1 MEERISSHKIEMI
14 QVEESENWNS
24 KENEETLW
32 ELFDFI
38 RKSHIKTVGV
48 SRRRKRGWREQ
59 KIYLKKEYLKT
70 SQAYKGT
77 GCISPQSNSTVIIS
91 MKKIFHVH
99 IIKTVKIKL

>member
-14 QVEESENWNS
+14 QVEEKWKQNS

-48 SRRRKRGWREQ
+48 SEEEER
-59 KIYLKKEYLKT
+59 LKGAENLFEERIPEDF
-70 SQAYKGT
+70 S
-77 GCISPQSNSTVIIS
+77 S
-91 MKKIFHVH
+91 
-99 IIKTVKIKL
+99 L